1 MSLTLRELLDAMT
14 PNAGQ
19 SYDQLLDMPIF
30 VKQNEDEDDDTVL
43 GVMLGY
49 EDLTVVINDLGGDQ
63 ESILLAFDGNTIGT
77 IVHD

>member
-1 MSLTLRELLDAMT
+1 MSTTLRDILDAMT

-43 GVMLGY
+43 GVILGY
-49 EDLTVVINDLGGDQ
+49 EDLTVTVDVGGYEY
-63 ESILLAFDGNTIGT
+63 ESILLAFDGNTIGG